1 MEAIEAVLP
10 AADGLSCFG
19 RTYHDLPVA
28 MVSTCTTLATAPDAA
43 PQLADYQKVDQL
55 LMPDWA
61 VITAELS
68 ASAGHML
75 MRWHVYRWG
84 DLDVGGRQPA
94 GSATPAGAA

>member
-61 VITAELS
+61 VITAELVRRKARCRRES
-68 ASAGHML
+68 RRGCG
-75 MRWHVYRWG
+75 RW
-84 DLDVGGRQPA
+84 
-94 GSATPAGAA
+94 